1 MFYEASKFLLQKAFF
16 KHALGQEQSAV
27 ARLLFTQS
35 AEQ

>member
-1 MFYEASKFLLQKAFF
+1 MFYEASKFLLQKAFMI
-16 KHALGQEQSAV
+16 HALEQEQSAV